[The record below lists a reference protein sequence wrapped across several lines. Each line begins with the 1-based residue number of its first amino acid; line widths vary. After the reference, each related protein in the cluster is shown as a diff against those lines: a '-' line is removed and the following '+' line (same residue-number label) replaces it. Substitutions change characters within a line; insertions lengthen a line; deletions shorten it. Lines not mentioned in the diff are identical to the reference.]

1 MYNGECVKHGCDYGY
16 YRYAAEDDYICMMR
30 ENDPWLV
37 KSDDDNNN
45 KSKLSAGAIAGIVIG
60 VIVGVAL
67 IAVLIWYFVSKK

>member
-1 MYNGECVKHGCDYGY
+1 
-16 YRYAAEDDYICMMR
+16 MMR

-37 KSDDDNNN
+37 KSGDDNNN